1 MKESKYQYPVVT
13 DVIFD
18 YSMMLKMIFHS
29 MTIIEKGYGVV
40 GVMHMLNSIYTYYR
54 DLVKFIERLIREKGI
69 KFRIIIQTT
78 KINIETV
85 KSMILFNK

>member
-1 MKESKYQYPVVT
+1 
-13 DVIFD
+13 
-18 YSMMLKMIFHS
+18 